1 MSLNRKIF
9 IAGMALSLLMSFGVK
24 AQEAGAAD
32 AENQPQATSEEGAII
47 FRIENITP
55 IANKDGLTDQCSYIM
70 TVFNRMNQPVK
81 SADMVLSWKDKNAGK
96 YRVKDG
102 ELQVISGKDAVEVIT
117 NQVTIE
123 NIAPH
128 FQKSFEQKVSTDKCF
143 LLLDNL
149 EFKVSSCQVEGNRNA
164 SCTNKFNYIDSK
176 NPEYYSEFKDVP
188 ESVLA
193 KQAEEEKERELSKV
207 TETITSI
214 MDAMDATEKE
224 LEKIK

>member
-9 IAGMALSLLMSFGVK
+9 IAGMALSLLVSFGAK
-24 AQEAGAAD
+24 AQGTEVAD
-32 AENQPQATSEEGAII
+32 DNQTQATSEEGAII

-55 IANKDGLTDQCSYIM
+55 IANKDGLTDKCSYIM
-70 TVFNRMNQPVK
+70 TVFNRMNQAVK
-81 SADMVLSWKDKNAGK
+81 SADVVLSWKDNISGK
-96 YRVKDG
+96 YQVKDG
-102 ELQVISGKDAVEVIT
+102 AIQVVAEKNATEVIT

-128 FQKSFEQKVSTDKCF
+128 TQKSFEQKVMTDKCF
-143 LLLDNL
+143 LLLDNV
-149 EFKVSSCQVEGNRNA
+149 EFNVSSCRLEGNKNA
-164 SCTNKFNYIDSK
+164 SCDNKFNYIDSK

-193 KQAEEEKERELSKV
+193 KQVEEEKERELSKV
-207 TETITSI
+207 TETVNSI
-214 MDAMDATEKE
+214 MEAMDATEKE